1 MSKRIAIFSDKFDSS
16 LTSAGQIMSEF
27 VIELSK
33 YSDLMIDV
41 YTFESSDDPIKKR
54 IDYSEN
60 ITINRIQTNSNR
72 NSSLF
77 FRFINE
83 LSISF
88 IVLYHILKEK
98 KFKSFENIIWYS
110 PTIFWG
116 PLILVLKIFNKTKNV
131 LILRDIFPQWAVDL
145 EIIKRYSIEYYL
157 LRFFELLQYRA
168 ADIIAIQSDGN
179 KEFFNKKSKSYAKLI
194 TLKTWFRITKDYEPL
209 TNPNLAEIPFDDK
222 KICIYAGNLGLAQD
236 QNLLLN
242 IFKNINDDEHHF
254 LLIGQKKSDRNTI
267 MKLSKSMDIK
277 NLTVTDTISVKE
289 LNTVLLKSHLGIF
302 SLDVRHTTH
311 NIPGKFLH
319 YISVGLPVFGI
330 CNKNND
336 VNDII
341 RNNNLGSTYCG
352 NDAKE
357 ASIDFLNLSG
367 KISRKLFK
375 KESIQAY
382 VKNELCPKKTTS
394 KVLNFLD

>member
-1 MSKRIAIFSDKFDSS
+1 MNKRIAIFTDKFDSS
-16 LTSAGQIMSEF
+16 NTSAGQHMTDLVF
-27 VIELSK
+27 ELSK
-33 YSDLMIDV
+33 YHELIIEV
-41 YTFESSDDPIKKR
+41 FTLKSSNSYMEKTTKYP
-54 IDYSEN
+54 EN
-60 ITINRIQTNSNR
+60 VFIHRVKVR
-72 NSSLF
+72 GGRDSSLF
-77 FRFINE
+77 FRLLNE

-88 IVLYHILKEK
+88 VVLSYILRVK
-98 KFKSFENIIWYS
+98 KLRSFDNVIWYS

-116 PLILVLKIFNKTKNV
+116 PLILILKIFNKTKNV

-341 RNNNLGSTYCG
+341 RDNNLGSTYCG

-357 ASIDFLNLSG
+357 ASIDFLNLSS